1 MRNVAPYAGLRYA
14 AAAAPT
20 MPQSPS
26 QPQSLSANLDMGL
39 LSNAPPTTT
48 LRTPFAQ
55 LDQYSTNDPLD
66 LVAEEDV
73 LSTARLFLDK
83 KANNAAAAA
92 AWRLNQV
99 YAQ

>member
-1 MRNVAPYAGLRYA
+1 MRNVAPYAGLRY

-66 LVAEEDV
+66 IVGEEDV

>member
-1 MRNVAPYAGLRYA
+1 
-14 AAAAPT
+14 
-20 MPQSPS
+20 MPQSPN
-26 QPQSLSANLDMGL
+26 QPQSLSANLDMSL
-39 LSNAPPTTT
+39 LSNPPTTT

-55 LDQYSTNDPLD
+55 LDQYATNDPLD
-66 LVAEEDV
+66 LVAEDDV

-92 AWRLNQV
+92 WRLNQV